1 MDNNFM
7 ELGEALTTV
16 WELDNQNIDEL
27 QHEIAKQKLALD
39 TVEDFI
45 TNKFGEE

>member
-16 WELDNQNIDEL
+16 WELANQNIDEL
-27 QHEIAKQKLALD
+27 QHEIAKLHYLIN
-39 TVEDFI
+39 E
-45 TNKFGEE
+45 NLRN